1 MKHDIPAAQSEA
13 IHEGG
18 QHPVSLY
25 LKVWG
30 LLFVLSAMSYMVDYF
45 HVQGGLRWTL
55 ILVFMLLKANPP
67 WLALSRDERDAL
79 YDSALVMIFNRFPS
93 VRLRCFD
100 ASAFHGRCSD
110 VLVWDTTDIPEYH
123 EAMQALR
130 QHALLD
136 QRHFEIVDVIT
147 SIPDGWRDFEWNS
160 GRACA

>member
-1 MKHDIPAAQSEA
+1 MPFESVNRLIPDGAAPLNAGSPA
-13 IHEGG
+13 RAR
-18 QHPVSLY
+18 
-25 LKVWG
+25 
-30 LLFVLSAMSYMVDYF
+30 AMPARPY
-45 HVQGGLRWTL
+45 T
-55 ILVFMLLKANPP
+55 VFMLLKANPP

-110 VLVWDTTDIPEYH
+110 ILVWDTTDMPEYH
-123 EAMQALR
+123 EAVQALR

>member
-1 MKHDIPAAQSEA
+1 MQFESVNRLIPDGAAPLNAGSRA
-13 IHEGG
+13 HAR
-18 QHPVSLY
+18 
-25 LKVWG
+25 
-30 LLFVLSAMSYMVDYF
+30 AMAARPY
-45 HVQGGLRWTL
+45 T
-55 ILVFMLLKANPP
+55 VFMLLKANPP

-110 VLVWDTTDIPEYH
+110 ILVWDTTDVPEYH
-123 EAMQALR
+123 EAVQALR

-136 QRHFEIVDVIT
+136 QRHFELVDVIA